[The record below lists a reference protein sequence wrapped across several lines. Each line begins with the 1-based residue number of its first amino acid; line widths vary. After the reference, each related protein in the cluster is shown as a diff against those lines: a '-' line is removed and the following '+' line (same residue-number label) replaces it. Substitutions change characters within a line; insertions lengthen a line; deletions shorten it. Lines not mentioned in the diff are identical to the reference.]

1 MTKLIGNTPM
11 IKIYYEYKG
20 MKKCI
25 CAKLEYYNFTGS
37 IKDRMA
43 NFILKSAKEEGSL
56 KEGQTIVEVTSG
68 NTGIAFAALG
78 ARFGHPVHIFMPAW
92 ASEERVKLMKSYG
105 AVVHLVTREEGGFN
119 ECLKC
124 ADKFAKENNAFRPN
138 QFENINNPLVHY
150 KDTATEI
157 LESLKMVKGFASG
170 VGSAGT
176 LMGIARKLKE
186 VNPNTK
192 IYGVEPNQLAIITR
206 GQKEGSHKIE
216 GIGDD
221 FIPDLF
227 GMENVDKVITVNDV
241 DAINMSKKL
250 AKELGIGVGISSGAN
265 MLGAI
270 LLNEEIGDE
279 AVTVFADDNKKYLS
293 TDLFSNIEEKE
304 DFISSKVRLISFE
317 EIC

>member
-1 MTKLIGNTPM
+1 MTKLIGNTPL
-11 IKIYYEYKG
+11 IRIEYEYKG

-25 CAKLEYYNFTGS
+25 CAKLEYYNCTGS

-43 NFILKSAKEEGSL
+43 NFILKSAKEDGSL
-56 KEGQTIVEVTSG
+56 KQGQTIVEVTSG

-78 ARFGHPVHIFMPAW
+78 ARYGYPVHIFMPAW
-92 ASEERVKLMKSYG
+92 ASEERVKLMKAYG

-119 ECLKC
+119 ECLKR
-124 ADKFAKENNAFRPN
+124 ADTFAKENNAFKPN
-138 QFENINNPLVHY
+138 QFENLNNPLVHY
-150 KDTATEI
+150 EETAEEI
-157 LESLKMVKGFASG
+157 LETLNTVKGFASG

-186 VNPNTK
+186 LDNRTV
-192 IYGVEPNQLAIITR
+192 IWGVEPNQLAIITR
-206 GQKEGSHKIE
+206 GEKGGTHKIE

-227 GMENVDKVITVNDV
+227 GMKNVDKVITVDDV

-270 LLNEEIGDE
+270 LLNEEIGNN

-293 TDLFSNIEEKE
+293 TDLFSEIEIK
-304 DFISSKVRLISFE
+304 DSFISSKVKLIKYE
-317 EIC
+317 EL

>member
-11 IKIYYEYKG
+11 IKINYEYEGQQKH
-20 MKKCI
+20 I
-25 CAKLEYYNFTGS
+25 FTKLEYFNITGS

-43 NFILKSAKEEGSL
+43 NFILKAAQEDGIL
-56 KEGQTIVEVTSG
+56 KDGQTIVEVTSG

-78 ARFGHPVHIFMPAW
+78 ARYGYPVHIFMPAW

-105 AVVHLVTREEGGFN
+105 ATVHLVTKEEGGFN
-119 ECLKC
+119 ECLRR
-124 ADKFAKENNAFRPN
+124 ADIFAKENNAFRPN
-138 QFENINNPLVHY
+138 QFENENNPLVHY
-150 KDTATEI
+150 KETATEI
-157 LESLKMVKGFASG
+157 LESLGEVKGFASG

-176 LMGIARKLKE
+176 LMGIAKRLKE
-186 VNPNTK
+186 IDGNTK

-206 GQKEGSHKIE
+206 GEKEGSHKIE

-221 FIPDLF
+221 FIPELF
-227 GMENVDKVITVNDV
+227 GMKNVDKVITVNDM

-265 MLGAI
+265 MLGAV
-270 LLNEEIGDE
+270 LLNKEIGNS

-293 TDLFSNIEEKE
+293 TDLFNEIEEKE
-304 DFISSKVRLISFE
+304 NFISNKINLISFE
-317 EIC
+317 EV

>member
-11 IKIYYEYKG
+11 VKIEYQYKG
-20 MKKCI
+20 VKKCI
-25 CAKLEYYNFTGS
+25 YTKLEYYNCTGS

-43 NFILKSAKEEGSL
+43 NFILKSAKEEGIL
-56 KEGQTIVEVTSG
+56 HEGQMIVEVTSG

-78 ARFGHPVHIFMPAW
+78 ARFGYPVHIFMPSW
-92 ASEERVKLMKSYG
+92 ASEERVKLMESYG

-119 ECLKC
+119 ECLVR

-138 QFENINNPLVHY
+138 QFENLNNPLVHY
-150 KDTATEI
+150 KETSSEI
-157 LESLKMVKGFASG
+157 LATLKSVKGFASG

-176 LMGIARKLKE
+176 LMGIAKRLKE
-186 VNPNTK
+186 VDSSTK

-206 GQKEGSHKIE
+206 GEKEGTHKIE

-221 FIPDLF
+221 FIPKLF
-227 GMENVDKVITVNDV
+227 DMDNIDKVVTVNDM

-270 LLNEEIGDE
+270 LLNEVIGDE
-279 AVTVFADDNKKYLS
+279 AVTIFADDNKKYMS
-293 TDLFSNIEEKE
+293 TDLFAEIKIE
-304 DFISSKVRLISFE
+304 DNFISKDVKLLSFE
-317 EIC
+317 EV